1 MLLFAFLF
9 FSFFTISNGQQII
22 RVEQLKGGDLVNEI
36 DVNPPYSVYFSGSK
50 DADEDLKSIFLNTED
65 GEKKSFFDLK
75 YSKFNEF
82 SDILT
87 PFQVNSTATITSS
100 LGKLTLGWIKGFIY
114 IVPEKQTKDKC
125 FRVYDVDK
133 VQFVKTSEETDC
145 TLVFLN
151 SNHETSPVQSSKF
164 TDWEHQG
171 KDSSAKL
178 YKGFPKEA
186 EEGIPVFSN
195 PIEVN
200 GKSIVFIPDRFSVR
214 FEVFH
219 IKTSNHLHFKIRSG
233 HVEMIGHT
241 TSGYTTTGLVMK
253 KTEEKPQDI
262 NIICVQDT
270 RYNGTVG
277 VNIVGRSKGTVTVK
291 AVDYVDFEGIT
302 VRPKSE
308 KYTWTAD
315 LAQELNI
322 SSTNAD
328 DGEFYI
334 QYFIVQGQKISDKFK
349 AIPEALVGKT
359 GQPMMDL
366 VVLGII
372 LYLFL

>member
-9 FSFFTISNGQQII
+9 FSFFTFSNGQQII
-22 RVEQLKGGDLVNEI
+22 RVDQLKGGGLVNEI
-36 DVNPPYSVYFSGSK
+36 DVEPPYSVYFSGSK

-65 GEKKSFFDLK
+65 GEKKNFFDLK
-75 YSKFNEF
+75 HSKFDEF
-82 SDILT
+82 SDLLT
-87 PFQVNSTATITSS
+87 SFQVNSTATVTTG
-100 LGKLTLGWIKGFIY
+100 LGKLTLNWMKGFIY

-133 VQFVKTSEETDC
+133 IQIVKTSEETDC

-151 SNHETSPVQSSKF
+151 TNHEASPVQSSKF
-164 TDWEHQG
+164 TEWEQSES
-171 KDSSAKL
+171 SSAKL
-178 YKGFPKEA
+178 YKGFPKDD

-195 PIEVN
+195 PIEVI

-219 IKTSNHLHFKIRSG
+219 IKTSNHLHFKVSSG
-233 HVEMIGHT
+233 HVEMNGHT

-253 KTEEKPQDI
+253 KTDEKPQDI

-277 VNIVGRSKGTVTVK
+277 VNIVGQPKGTVTVK

-322 SSTNAD
+322 SSQNAD

-334 QYFIVQGQKISDKFK
+334 QYFIVQGQKVSDKFK
-349 AIPEALVGKT
+349 AIPEPLVGKT
-359 GQPMMDL
+359 GQPGMNL
-366 VVLGII
+366 FVLGII
-372 LYLFL
+372 LFVIL